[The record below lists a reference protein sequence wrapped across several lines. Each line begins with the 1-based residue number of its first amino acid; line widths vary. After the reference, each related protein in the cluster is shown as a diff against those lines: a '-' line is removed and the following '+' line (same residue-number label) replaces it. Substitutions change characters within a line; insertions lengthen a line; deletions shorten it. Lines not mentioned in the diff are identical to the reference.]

1 MSRFVK
7 LSLLALTCM
16 ALLATKAMADELED
30 VTGEVP
36 LPTGRG
42 PQARYPDRTNYKT
55 EAMLL
60 AVVAGLVANYLYGS
74 RRNQSTSKAWE
85 QPITDVLRQNFTL
98 VGDGKQVL
106 EWDSPADLLFYASGR
121 RHCKFVQG
129 HMQLSARQDLEKIE
143 IEVTLNDDAPGFVFA
158 AVPRKR
164 SKGVC
169 RDRYDISTFAKIA
182 NNDKVSP
189 KVAIIS
195 EIADAT
201 QQLLARLRKL
211 AKSRDEAYKESG
223 QEALA
228 KALAEKRKNELE
240 DVERMT
246 PEQRRK
252 WEEKDRKKQL
262 KKEQS
267 RRTCAGSILFL
278 LIL

>member
-1 MSRFVK
+1 
-7 LSLLALTCM
+7 
-16 ALLATKAMADELED
+16 
-30 VTGEVP
+30 
-36 LPTGRG
+36 
-42 PQARYPDRTNYKT
+42 
-55 EAMLL
+55 
-60 AVVAGLVANYLYGS
+60 
-74 RRNQSTSKAWE
+74 
-85 QPITDVLRQNFTL
+85 
-98 VGDGKQVL
+98 
-106 EWDSPADLLFYASGR
+106 
-121 RHCKFVQG
+121 FVQG
-129 HMQLSARQDLEKIE
+129 HMQLRARQDLVSLANDLVVNNEEKIE

-182 NNDKVSP
+182 NNDKVSS
-189 KVAIIS
+189 KVTIIS

-201 QQLLARLRKL
+201 QQLLASGLEEELADENSLISEVFVSDCPDTKPETHDFKREKKLLVSLRLPKHTAAGIAQFKKAFEFVFYLVDYLGEGMALRPETLRKL
-211 AKSRDEAYKESG
+211 AKSRDEAYKEFAKMAEQER

-267 RRTCAGSILFL
+267 RRVRRVK
-278 LIL
+278 